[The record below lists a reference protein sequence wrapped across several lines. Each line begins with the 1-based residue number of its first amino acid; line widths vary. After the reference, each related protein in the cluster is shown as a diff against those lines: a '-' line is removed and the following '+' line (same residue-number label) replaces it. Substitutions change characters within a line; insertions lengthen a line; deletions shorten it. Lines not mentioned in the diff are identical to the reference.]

1 MKNSHWR
8 SFKKGMSWFLVFAI
22 AMGSQGTGLSAATFD
37 YGQDYGYQQ
46 EEVLSA
52 DQSYSSE
59 DVQIE
64 DVPAQGSEADTS
76 QIQDIAAPDREADP
90 SQVEDTAAPDS
101 EADTSQVEDTAAP
114 DSEADTS
121 KIEDVF
127 TDGES
132 VLTDSNEETADT
144 TLLDAPADAQEGTI
158 QYLIEEARKAGSTTL
173 TLSLGE
179 NFPDTVEENLLIPHG
194 MDVVLDLNGHTLTV
208 DKSSAEAGKDT
219 NNITVYGQLTLQN
232 GTLSGSA
239 SSLGNENTRGVFVC
253 YGGRL
258 VLGEGA
264 EITGYAAAGRGGGVY
279 VNEGASLSIEG
290 GMIRGNS
297 SGISGGGIWIYHA
310 SDFSYQSGAITGNSA
325 ALNGGGVY
333 IQSYDV
339 KQVPL
344 AAGFPL
350 QRITQIRMGEAFTSI
365 VCLMWKING
374 YLMA

>member
-64 DVPAQGSEADTS
+64 DVPAQGSGADTS
-76 QIQDIAAPDREADP
+76 QIEDIAAPDREADP
-90 SQVEDTAAPDS
+90 SQMEDAVAQDS
-101 EADTSQVEDTAAP
+101 ETDPSQ
-114 DSEADTS
+114 
-121 KIEDVF
+121 IEDVF

-219 NNITVYGQLTLQN
+219 NNITVYGQLTLKN

-258 VLGEGA
+258 VQLERGQRSPAMLQQAGA
-264 EITGYAAAGRGGGVY
+264 A
-279 VNEGASLSIEG
+279 
-290 GMIRGNS
+290 
-297 SGISGGGIWIYHA
+297 
-310 SDFSYQSGAITGNSA
+310 
-325 ALNGGGVY
+325 
-333 IQSYDV
+333 
-339 KQVPL
+339 
-344 AAGFPL
+344 
-350 QRITQIRMGEAFTSI
+350 
-365 VCLMWKING
+365 VCM
-374 YLMA
+374 